1 MSAKNAV
8 ILGVSFDTVDENKHF
23 AEKFSFPYPL
33 LSDTS
38 REMGV
43 KYGAAENTSVG
54 NAKRVA
60 YIIGPDG
67 KVRNVFPK
75 ADTKTFAQD
84 CLALL

>member
-1 MSAKNAV
+1 MSSKNAV
-8 ILGVSFDTVDENKHF
+8 ILGVSFDPVDENDAF
-23 AEKFSFPYPL
+23 AKKFSFPFKL
-33 LSDTS
+33 LSDTK
-38 REMGV
+38 RDIGV
-43 KYGAAENTSVG
+43 KYGAADSTGAG

-75 ADTKTFAQD
+75 ANTQTFAQD